1 MVTNIDTRTDLSI
14 PRALRVLCL
23 TAGTLAILTTI
34 LAVAAF
40 LPEHPDFSPFK
51 NFLSDI
57 GDTPGWPQIY
67 WNSGT
72 LITASIRY
80 LILVLLTLRLAQLGT
95 GRAFGTTVLIIG
107 AFSTFG
113 TVLMTAI
120 PYSVAPAIHKAG
132 IPMYFFGVVPLQIVI
147 GLREWRLK
155 EIPRLLPV
163 ICFLLAGSY
172 LVFFVLMILYEQQVV
187 SRTTAITPM
196 IWQWIGFSLSLIW
209 VFAHGLILGR
219 E

>member
-1 MVTNIDTRTDLSI
+1 
-14 PRALRVLCL
+14 
-23 TAGTLAILTTI
+23 
-34 LAVAAF
+34 
-40 LPEHPDFSPFK
+40 
-51 NFLSDI
+51 
-57 GDTPGWPQIY
+57 
-67 WNSGT
+67 
-72 LITASIRY
+72 
-80 LILVLLTLRLAQLGT
+80 
-95 GRAFGTTVLIIG
+95 
-107 AFSTFG
+107 
-113 TVLMTAI
+113 MTAI

>member
-120 PYSVAPAIHKAG
+120 PLLSQTVFTPGPAIG
-132 IPMYFFGVVPLQIVI
+132 ISILPEG
-147 GLREWRLK
+147 GLRLEVKTGRNIALSTATLQK
-155 EIPRLLPV
+155 TTTIAIE
-163 ICFLLAGSY
+163 
-172 LVFFVLMILYEQQVV
+172 VLD
-187 SRTTAITPM
+187 S
-196 IWQWIGFSLSLIW
+196 
-209 VFAHGLILGR
+209 
-219 E
+219 